1 MSQKIH
7 CYNSRL
13 RRVRRAPCGNLGQNA
28 TMYHRFRIAALC
40 VLIVFGALLAACGG
54 SQLAADPGQVLKNA
68 TLPPPGP
75 NASTLK
81 VLFTP
86 KQGAAD
92 SGGVLGG
99 LSGLLSG
106 PITIAASTQ
115 GDPEADVSG
124 DAQITAGPLDVPFT
138 FRANGQDTWVQVGD
152 QWYAIGAPL
161 RIDFAGL
168 VASAGALS
176 ELITE
181 PKAVAVEEIDGVKCD
196 RISGT
201 INPQAALTD
210 QLGSLAENLPLDLT
224 VLEQGRA
231 EVSVWVTQDG
241 GVVRRVQVTIGGAD
255 EAATMGSLMID
266 LTVVPAEAVMVEAP
280 KDPKPITDL
289 LISLLGDQLG
299 GLGDLDGLLGGAL
312 TGPST

>member
-1 MSQKIH
+1 M
-7 CYNSRL
+7 N
-13 RRVRRAPCGNLGQNA
+13 
-28 TMYHRFRIAALC
+28 HRFRIAALC

-54 SQLAADPGQVLKNA
+54 SQLAADPGQVLKDA
-68 TLPPPGP
+68 TWPAAGP

-92 SGGVLGG
+92 SGGELGG

-106 PITIAASTQ
+106 PITITASTQ

-124 DAQITAGPLDVPFT
+124 DAQITAGPLDVPLT
-138 FRANGQDTWVQVGD
+138 FRTNAQDTWVQVGD
-152 QWYAIGAPL
+152 QWYALGTPL
-161 RIDFAGL
+161 DIDFAGL
-168 VASAGALS
+168 ITSAGALS
-176 ELITE
+176 ELVTD
-181 PKAVAVEEIDGVKCD
+181 PKAVAVEEIGGVKSD

-201 INPQAALTD
+201 INPKAALID
-210 QLGSLAENLPLDLT
+210 KLGSSADNLPLDLT

-231 EVSVWVTQDG
+231 EVSVWVGQDD

-266 LTVVPAEAVMVEAP
+266 LTVVPAEAVVVEAP

-289 LISLLGDQLG
+289 LISLLGDELG
-299 GLGDLDGLLGGAL
+299 GLGDLGDLGDLLGGAF
-312 TGPST
+312 TSSST